1 MKVAPM
7 KLLNKSIMDKANFLY
22 LIFLFNLIIMGYTI
36 YRVYQREDY
45 QRVKKLT
52 FLYITII
59 APILG
64 LILVLMDRQRS
75 SELK

>member
-1 MKVAPM
+1 
-7 KLLNKSIMDKANFLY
+7 MDKANFLY